1 MATSRDDFTIAIRSA
16 LLQKGA
22 KQRYSL
28 FFFICVSILVFF
40 LDSFQS
46 KIMTSAKSLLNDGV
60 YRVSSVATSPF
71 KFLFFIGDLS
81 KKHFLIYNENKIL
94 KAELEKFKAKS
105 FQNDFLKSQNRNL
118 QNILKSSITDNEVGV
133 IAKVLLDKKSPFLKS
148 IIVNKGSKSK
158 IKKGMPV
165 VSSTYLVG
173 RVVEVNYLSSRVLL
187 LNDLNSRIPVAVGD
201 QAVQSIMT
209 GDGSSKPTL
218 KFLPENFE
226 PLEGETIFTSGKD
239 GVLKPGI
246 PIGRIE
252 MFKNEP
258 SVKLFSDPNQLS
270 VVSII
275 LSNFIK
281 KNKL

>member
-133 IAKVLLDKKSPFLKS
+133 IAKVLLDKESPFLKS

>member
-1 MATSRDDFTIAIRSA
+1 MATNRDDFTIAIRSA

-28 FFFICVSILVFF
+28 FFFICISILVFF

-46 KIMTSAKSLLNDGV
+46 KTMTSAKSLLNDGV
-60 YRVSSVATSPF
+60 YRISSVATSPF
-71 KFLFFIGDLS
+71 KFVVFIGNLS
-81 KKHFLIYNENKIL
+81 KKHFLTYNENKIL
-94 KAELEKFKAKS
+94 KAELAKFRAKD

-118 QNILKSSITDNEVGV
+118 QEILKSSIAGDEEGV
-133 IAKVLLDKKSPFLKS
+133 MAKVLLDKESPFLKS

-187 LNDLNSRIPVAVGD
+187 LNDLNSRIPVEFGD
-201 QAVQSIMT
+201 RAVQSIMT
-209 GDGSSKPTL
+209 GEGTSKPRL

-226 PLEGETIFTSGKD
+226 ALEGETIFTSGKD

-252 MFKNEP
+252 LFKNEP

-270 VVSII
+270 VVNII
-275 LSNFIK
+275 LSNFIQ